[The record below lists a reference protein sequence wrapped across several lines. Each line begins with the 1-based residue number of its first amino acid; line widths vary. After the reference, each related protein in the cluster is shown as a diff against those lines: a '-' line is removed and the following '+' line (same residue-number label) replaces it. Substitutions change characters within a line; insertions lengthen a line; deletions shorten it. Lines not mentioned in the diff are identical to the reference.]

1 MSSAHRGMHTELTKM
16 SISPSNL
23 AQSVRQNASL
33 SSMATKI
40 PHAFLQVLRPVA
52 RVEARLAPT
61 CHFDNEH
68 EEENEIKG
76 PDRKEDEEP
85 VPKDLPVQ
93 LQDQHNKEY
102 KCEDPCQEDSLS
114 KRHVHLKRW
123 PKGTASSW
131 SEETKHL
138 SLEVWVQFTLSIS
151 SRRVHAA
158 YNAKEGH
165 FK

>member
-1 MSSAHRGMHTELTKM
+1 M
-16 SISPSNL
+16 
-23 AQSVRQNASL
+23 
-33 SSMATKI
+33 
-40 PHAFLQVLRPVA
+40 
-52 RVEARLAPT
+52 RVEARLAPA

-123 PKGTASSW
+123 PKGTASSC
-131 SEETKHL
+131 SERDKTFIIESMSSIYIQSQFHL
-138 SLEVWVQFTLSIS
+138 VELMLLLKQKRGIS
-151 SRRVHAA
+151 SSNILLLYIIV
-158 YNAKEGH
+158 KIIIV
-165 FK
+165 